1 MRCFAASR
9 YWSESLGHDRAWKDY
24 EYLQQKTC
32 EVKIRE
38 RKTSEQ
44 QKKIAIFIWILN
56 VFVLQ
61 NQIRQAYLPE
71 VISDQTM
78 AWLKIGPLGV
88 AFSAM
93 GTASLLNGID
103 RLQKVEREA
112 RKKEKAEK
120 GEYNP
125 NFVANGGDR
134 TFRWLNSPLAVILKS
149 IGLMLIGMV
158 MILMPLFVK
167 G

>member
-1 MRCFAASR
+1 MSISGCIIEAI
-9 YWSESLGHDRAWKDY
+9 GHDRAGKDY
-24 EYLQQKTC
+24 GYLQQKTC
-32 EVKIRE
+32 EVRICE

-44 QKKIAIFIWILN
+44 QKKKKA
-56 VFVLQ
+56 Q
-61 NQIRQAYLPE
+61 NSE
-71 VISDQTM
+71 SSDYM
-78 AWLKIGPLGV
+78 VCNSRYSNFHFDSKCICSAKSDLGV
-88 AFSAM
+88 TFSAM

-103 RLQKVEREA
+103 SFQKVEREA

-134 TFRWLNSPLAVILKS
+134 TFRWINSPLAVILKS
-149 IGLMLIGMV
+149 IGLMLMGMV

-167 G
+167 GQLL

>member
-1 MRCFAASR
+1 MR
-9 YWSESLGHDRAWKDY
+9 
-24 EYLQQKTC
+24 
-32 EVKIRE
+32 IRE

-44 QKKIAIFIWILN
+44 QKRRKHRIPKAVIIWYAIAAIAIFIWILN

-61 NQIRQAYLPE
+61 NQIRQAYLSE

-88 AFSAM
+88 TFSAM

-103 RLQKVEREA
+103 SFQKVERKA

-120 GEYNP
+120 GG
-125 NFVANGGDR
+125 V
-134 TFRWLNSPLAVILKS
+134 
-149 IGLMLIGMV
+149 
-158 MILMPLFVK
+158 
-167 G
+167 

>member
-1 MRCFAASR
+1 MRIC
-9 YWSESLGHDRAWKDY
+9 
-24 EYLQQKTC
+24 
-32 EVKIRE
+32 E

-44 QKKIAIFIWILN
+44 QKKKKA
-56 VFVLQ
+56 Q
-61 NQIRQAYLPE
+61 NSE
-71 VISDQTM
+71 SSDYM
-78 AWLKIGPLGV
+78 VCNSRYSNFHFDSKCICSAKSDLGV

-103 RLQKVEREA
+103 SFQKVEREA

-149 IGLMLIGMV
+149 IGLMLMGMV

>member
-1 MRCFAASR
+1 MSISGCIIEAI
-9 YWSESLGHDRAWKDY
+9 GHDRAGKDY
-24 EYLQQKTC
+24 GYLQQKTC
-32 EVKIRE
+32 EVRICE

-44 QKKIAIFIWILN
+44 QKKKKA
-56 VFVLQ
+56 Q
-61 NQIRQAYLPE
+61 NSE
-71 VISDQTM
+71 SSDYM
-78 AWLKIGPLGV
+78 VCNSRYSNFHFDSKCICSAKSDLGV
-88 AFSAM
+88 TFSAM

-103 RLQKVEREA
+103 SFQKVEREA

-167 G
+167 GQLLL

>member
-1 MRCFAASR
+1 MS
-9 YWSESLGHDRAWKDY
+9 
-24 EYLQQKTC
+24 
-32 EVKIRE
+32 
-38 RKTSEQ
+38 
-44 QKKIAIFIWILN
+44 
-56 VFVLQ
+56 
-61 NQIRQAYLPE
+61 E

-103 RLQKVEREA
+103 SFQKVEREA

-134 TFRWLNSPLAVILKS
+134 TFRGLNSPLAVILKS
-149 IGLMLIGMV
+149 IGLMLMGMV

>member
-1 MRCFAASR
+1 MRIC
-9 YWSESLGHDRAWKDY
+9 
-24 EYLQQKTC
+24 
-32 EVKIRE
+32 E

-44 QKKIAIFIWILN
+44 QKKKKA
-56 VFVLQ
+56 Q
-61 NQIRQAYLPE
+61 NSE
-71 VISDQTM
+71 SSDYM
-78 AWLKIGPLGV
+78 VCNSRYSNFHFDSKCICSAKSDLGV
-88 AFSAM
+88 TFSAM

-103 RLQKVEREA
+103 SFQKVEREA

-149 IGLMLIGMV
+149 IGLMLMGMV